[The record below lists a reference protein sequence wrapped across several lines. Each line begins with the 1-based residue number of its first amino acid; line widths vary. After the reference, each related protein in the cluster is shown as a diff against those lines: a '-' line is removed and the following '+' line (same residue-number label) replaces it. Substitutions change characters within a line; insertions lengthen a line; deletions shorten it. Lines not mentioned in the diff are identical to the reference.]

1 MTARRGDGGEWEWL
15 LVDAELE
22 ATGLWNIRE
31 YVRWRKETVAKYV
44 AGRPIYELFKG
55 VKRMERFSRL
65 LRRWY
70 Q

>member
-15 LVDAELE
+15 LVDAEVE
-22 ATGLWNIRE
+22 AKW
-31 YVRWRKETVAKYV
+31 KETVAKYV